1 MSEEESSKGNKN
13 EVPQEEEEEEEKMEA
28 VKNEEEQIS
37 EKAQENENKNLDSP
51 KSSPK
56 QNKSTDSPPPT
67 IKIGAKAPT
76 DNVAEIQHVRSELSA
91 HVQLMQQQQEAKM
104 HNLEAQLNEMEKKV
118 QPEIQ
123 KLEHSQ
129 EEAKAQLDRVREKAS
144 ALQVEDVQPLQRQYD
159 QLRANFE
166 RFVRMDIEARMKP
179 VQDDIR
185 SSKGKILDLQTSMET
200 SFARIDDTLK
210 KTTEKIEEAQSSLKT
225 QQAKVSQQLDEYI
238 PKIGALE
245 HKVRLLNNLLEDSPE
260 LGEGSMSLSAQL
272 EKTNQVI
279 QRLKEVTIP
288 ERIRESDQ
296 KFHEAIE
303 QLENYC
309 KDRIGKVQGSL
320 NQLREESIKIAEN
333 RRKAEETMDHLLQS
347 SDDAKERLKNLND
360 SIKTKLQKLTTDMNS
375 SINGMNERT
384 KDLDMEMSNLQTS
397 EQAKIDDEVISR
409 KKQVEISIR
418 QTQEAMK
425 KEFQAAEKEQNR
437 AITKINDI
445 KDALE
450 GEYNCI
456 GRVKDME
463 IKLKTTVDTIK
474 NYNAARVTDNEK
486 GGNPLL
492 IHARL
497 ANIEK
502 RLLAGEERLSKID

>member
-129 EEAKAQLDRVREKAS
+129 EEAKVQLDRVREKAS

-185 SSKGKILDLQTSMET
+185 ASKGKILDLQTSMET

-210 KTTEKIEEAQSSLKT
+210 KTTEKNQRS
-225 QQAKVSQQLDEYI
+225 AKQ
-238 PKIGALE
+238 
-245 HKVRLLNNLLEDSPE
+245 
-260 LGEGSMSLSAQL
+260 
-272 EKTNQVI
+272 
-279 QRLKEVTIP
+279 
-288 ERIRESDQ
+288 
-296 KFHEAIE
+296 F
-303 QLENYC
+303 
-309 KDRIGKVQGSL
+309 
-320 NQLREESIKIAEN
+320 
-333 RRKAEETMDHLLQS
+333 
-347 SDDAKERLKNLND
+347 
-360 SIKTKLQKLTTDMNS
+360 
-375 SINGMNERT
+375 
-384 KDLDMEMSNLQTS
+384 
-397 EQAKIDDEVISR
+397 
-409 KKQVEISIR
+409 
-418 QTQEAMK
+418 
-425 KEFQAAEKEQNR
+425 
-437 AITKINDI
+437 
-445 KDALE
+445 
-450 GEYNCI
+450 
-456 GRVKDME
+456 
-463 IKLKTTVDTIK
+463 
-474 NYNAARVTDNEK
+474 
-486 GGNPLL
+486 
-492 IHARL
+492 
-497 ANIEK
+497 
-502 RLLAGEERLSKID
+502 